1 MMMDGWQRENYE
13 KSLSDIYKIQHTLTM
28 QVNNAIDDFVV
39 RSVQEYGNN
48 ENIIVNAKRYMK
60 HVKNKYLCRYG
71 EINIIQFMSVTQ

>member
-1 MMMDGWQRENYE
+1 MMIDGWQRENYE

-48 ENIIVNAKRYMK
+48 
-60 HVKNKYLCRYG
+60 
-71 EINIIQFMSVTQ
+71 